1 MKIDELI
8 IILENKIKTLKAQR
22 ESASFEGNLD
32 WIIIL
37 DNQIIET
44 EKTLAKIKS

>member
-22 ESASFEGNLD
+22 ESAHLEGNLE
-32 WIIIL
+32 WLISL

-44 EKTLAKIKS
+44 EATLARIKS